1 MKTRTA
7 FKLIGPEG
15 VVECWVGNLRDFA
28 LDLDEFILP
37 ILEGSIIAK
46 FNEQKILI
54 CPSDT
59 AQTIYE
65 NFKEVL
71 Y

>member
-7 FKLIGPEG
+7 FKLSGQEG
-15 VVECWVGNLRDFA
+15 VVHCWCGNLMDFI
-28 LDLDEFILP
+28 LDIEEFIVP
-37 ILEGSIIAK
+37 ILEDKIIAS
-46 FNEQKILI
+46 FNDREILI

-65 NFKEVL
+65 NFKDVL

>member
-1 MKTRTA
+1 MKTRTT
-7 FKLIGPEG
+7 FKLIGLEG
-15 VVECWVGNLRDFA
+15 AVHCWCGNLMNFI
-28 LDLDEFILP
+28 LDIDEFILP
-37 ILEGSIIAK
+37 ILEGNIIAR
-46 FNEQKILI
+46 FNDKEILI

-65 NFKEVL
+65 NFKKVL

>member
-7 FKLIGPEG
+7 FKLIGSEG
-15 VVECWVGNLRDFA
+15 VVHCWCGDLVNFV

-46 FNEQKILI
+46 FNDRKIII

-65 NFKEVL
+65 SFKEVL

>member
-1 MKTRTA
+1 M
-7 FKLIGPEG
+7 
-15 VVECWVGNLRDFA
+15 DFA

-37 ILEGSIIAK
+37 ILEGSIIAM

-65 NFKEVL
+65 NFKDIL